1 MNIPQDMFWKVDPQ
15 AKTFNIN
22 IYHKPISSDSG
33 DGKYEIQKKLKILQ
47 QNLKIVFSHV
57 KWKSL
62 ILLFSFHIQY
72 IEPVL
77 TSSFL

>member
-15 AKTFNIN
+15 AKTLNIN

-57 KWKSL
+57 K
-62 ILLFSFHIQY
+62 
-72 IEPVL
+72 
-77 TSSFL
+77 